1 MRSLALVISNYTFNY
16 AGKISQW
23 GLSWYGYSRS
33 TTTKVYFIFYVLQ
46 PDPQNKC
53 HLFTVRKN
61 NKMLN
66 IKLSSNF
73 SASQNRDIAI
83 PTDERIAVQA
93 GDSVALIV
101 QVFNSRRRV
110 YFYLKGKTRNSNT
123 LHYIKIR

>member
-1 MRSLALVISNYTFNY
+1 
-16 AGKISQW
+16 
-23 GLSWYGYSRS
+23 
-33 TTTKVYFIFYVLQ
+33 
-46 PDPQNKC
+46 
-53 HLFTVRKN
+53 
-61 NKMLN
+61 MLN

-110 YFYLKGKTRNSNT
+110 YFYL
-123 LHYIKIR
+123 